1 MESMRCG
8 AVAFVRSSKKRSMIH
23 AAAAADAID
32 SRTPTRAVPAVLN

>member
-1 MESMRCG
+1 
-8 AVAFVRSSKKRSMIH
+8 MIH